1 VREPRSHFAF
11 ALLIAAAAACAAHH
25 SAPVDP
31 RGEFALS
38 IINHHWLDVTI
49 YVAHNG
55 ERTRVGTVTASSN
68 ERFLLSGR
76 LLGATRE
83 VYLVGHAVGSLEVI
97 RTEVL
102 LVQPGQVIEWTLENP
117 LRRSSVGVF

>member
-1 VREPRSHFAF
+1 VREPLRQV
-11 ALLIAAAAACAAHH
+11 ALTLLAAGAAACAAHH
-25 SAPVDP
+25 AAAVDP

-38 IINHHWLDVTI
+38 VINHHWLDVTV
-49 YVAHNG
+49 YVAHGG

-68 ERFLLSGR
+68 ERFLLSAR
-76 LLGATRE
+76 LLGATHE
-83 VYLVGHAVGSLEVI
+83 VYLVGHAVGSLELI

-117 LRRSSVGVF
+117 LRRSSVGVY

>member
-1 VREPRSHFAF
+1 MTRHVAL
-11 ALLIAAAAACAAHH
+11 ALLVASAAACA
-25 SAPVDP
+25 SRRPPVADP

-38 IINHHWLDVTI
+38 VINHHWLDVTI
-49 YVAHNG
+49 YVAHGG

-76 LLGATRE
+76 LLSATHE
-83 VYLVGHAVGSLEVI
+83 MYLIGHAVGSLEVI
-97 RTEVL
+97 RTEIL
-102 LVQPGQVIEWTLENP
+102 LVQPGQVVEWTLENP

>member
-1 VREPRSHFAF
+1 MRHTSL
-11 ALLIAAAAACAAHH
+11 ALLLTGAVACTSHRP
-25 SAPVDP
+25 APIDP

-38 IINHHWLDVTI
+38 VINHHWLDVTI
-49 YVAHNG
+49 YVVHNG

-68 ERFLLSGR
+68 ERFILSGR

-83 VYLVGHAVGSLEVI
+83 VYLSGHAVGSAELV

-102 LVQPGQVIEWTLENP
+102 VVQAGQYIEWTLENP
-117 LRRSSVGVF
+117 LRRSSVAVY